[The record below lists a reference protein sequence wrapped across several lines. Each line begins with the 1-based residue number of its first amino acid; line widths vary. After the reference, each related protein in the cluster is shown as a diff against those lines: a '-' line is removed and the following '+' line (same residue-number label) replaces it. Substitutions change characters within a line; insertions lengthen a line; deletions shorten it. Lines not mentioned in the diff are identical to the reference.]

1 MPVARRHLWTAGS
14 APALQLNYRS
24 AHRGSTLGAAFQRGG
39 CAWHWECRA
48 RRGTACNVNP
58 RPVAGCLQWSGGG
71 KSTPTWSQRPP
82 WPDCGLTAVYSAV
95 AGSLGRAGGPR
106 SSATIGL
113 DTIPSQSV
121 RLVIRSARNTG
132 RRAAI
137 YATCMRCVP
146 RAACEVSQLAPRGDE
161 MPRLGRVAA
170 RATGSTV
177 RPRVRGVS
185 SMRSQM
191 RAACTGCG
199 VANVY
204 LHGGARSRSEVTCIW
219 RHWAAPLPDREFWPR
234 DGGRETAPRSRSA
247 PARGCAGGAWVVP
260 RACAGWW

>member
-1 MPVARRHLWTAGS
+1 MDCWQRA
-14 APALQLNYRS
+14 
-24 AHRGSTLGAAFQRGG
+24 GAA
-39 CAWHWECRA
+39 AELPL
-48 RRGTACNVNP
+48 RGTADRPLGLPSSAAAAHGTGSAARAAGPPVTSMRCMLKAMCSGLGVVNLHLHGP
-58 RPVAGCLQWSGGG
+58 SGRRRGHIV
-71 KSTPTWSQRPP
+71 P
-82 WPDCGLTAVYSAV
+82 TAVHSAA

-106 SSATIGL
+106 SSTPIGL

-161 MPRLGRVAA
+161 MPRLRRVAA
-170 RATGSTV
+170 RATGSAA
-177 RPRVRGVS
+177 RPKVRGVS
-185 SMRSQM
+185 SMRHLHWGI
-191 RAACTGCG
+191 RTGCG

-204 LHGGARSRSEVTCIW
+204 LHAPARSRRGGYAIW
-219 RHWAAPLPDREFWPR
+219 RHWAAPLPDRGFWPR

>member
-1 MPVARRHLWTAGS
+1 MDCWQRA
-14 APALQLNYRS
+14 
-24 AHRGSTLGAAFQRGG
+24 GAA
-39 CAWHWECRA
+39 AELPL
-48 RRGTACNVNP
+48 RGTADRPLGLPSSAAAAHGTGSAARAAGPPVTSMRCMLKAMCSGLGVVNLHLHGP
-58 RPVAGCLQWSGGG
+58 SGRRRAHIM
-71 KSTPTWSQRPP
+71 P
-82 WPDCGLTAVYSAV
+82 TAVYSAA

-113 DTIPSQSV
+113 DTIPSQSG